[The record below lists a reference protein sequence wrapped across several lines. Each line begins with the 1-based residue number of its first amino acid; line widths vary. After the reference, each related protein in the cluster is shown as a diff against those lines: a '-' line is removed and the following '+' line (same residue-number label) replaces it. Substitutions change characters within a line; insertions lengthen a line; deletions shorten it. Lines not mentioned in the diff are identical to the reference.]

1 MHNSSVKNVKHHLPP
16 NKNLRSMKNMLAIEE
31 RVAAGNNILSDIIRL
46 ICHVEMQLTFILSFE
61 HVVLHEILIMIT

>member
-1 MHNSSVKNVKHHLPP
+1 
-16 NKNLRSMKNMLAIEE
+16 MKNMLAIEE